1 MLDIQAAL
9 QIKVDNL
16 NQSIKAIHELARK
29 HNGTITE
36 ERLQALGGSS
46 NEASLTLRVPSGASD
61 VFFDELRRVG
71 EVLSQQISVRDVGK
85 EFHDAGILL
94 RNLEATMKRYE
105 EILQKANNV
114 QEILHVE
121 GELARLRA
129 EIDRVKGNLR
139 WLADRAAR
147 ATVQITL
154 RTDQPQP
161 QIVAE
166 EPEARF
172 YPGIR
177 ATYLGDYQADEGTS
191 GYIGGGLTLRFSR
204 SLGFEIDG
212 LRNIDSD
219 RRGLDIFM
227 ATFGGDVYS
236 EFLGDGK
243 RRWLNPYLGLRG
255 GYARFVG
262 TDQAVLG
269 STLGVEIFKS
279 DFIEIDAD
287 VRLLGFFFGK
297 LGAHAAMQPTLGANV
312 AF

>member
-1 MLDIQAAL
+1 
-9 QIKVDNL
+9 
-16 NQSIKAIHELARK
+16 
-29 HNGTITE
+29 
-36 ERLQALGGSS
+36 
-46 NEASLTLRVPSGASD
+46 
-61 VFFDELRRVG
+61 
-71 EVLSQQISVRDVGK
+71 
-85 EFHDAGILL
+85 
-94 RNLEATMKRYE
+94 MKRYE

-121 GELARLRA
+121 GELARLRS

-147 ATVQITL
+147 ATVQISL

-255 GYARFVG
+255 GYARFLG
-262 TDQAVLG
+262 TDQAV
-269 STLGVEIFKS
+269 KS
-279 DFIEIDAD
+279 DFLEIDAD

-297 LGAHAAMQPTLGANV
+297 LGAHAAIQPTLGANV